1 MPSHPYF
8 QGMCLLLQEESLG
21 SASHCSLAP
30 DRWLEPCVNLNRIL
44 LGRHNL
50 QRMEVCFLP
59 GFVFKIILEVE
70 ILYQRRVLVVS
81 VEAYGYNGLLVQ

>member
-1 MPSHPYF
+1 M
-8 QGMCLLLQEESLG
+8 
-21 SASHCSLAP
+21 
-30 DRWLEPCVNLNRIL
+30 NLNRIL